1 MNTLERKNILH
12 ITPHLGGGVGKVLLN
27 YLKNTKANSSFSH
40 KILSLEYANKEAL
53 LSVRKAGISI
63 VDRMSLHPAAILDA
77 VAVADVVLVHWW
89 NHPLLYA
96 FLVRESLPACRLVFW
111 SHISGF
117 HPPYVFARQALAYP
131 DLFVFTTPISF
142 QTSEVKYLDKLTRRK
157 LRVIWATGGMGEA
170 LGVRPKPHAGFNI
183 GYIGTVDYA
192 KMHPHFLKMCSEV
205 NIPAARFIICGGSDE
220 KIIQRESRHYDSDGR
235 FVFTGYVKDVGSY
248 LAEFDVFGYP
258 LAPYHY
264 GTCEQALCESMA
276 AGVPPV
282 VLANRAESYIVE
294 NWVTGII
301 ARDEKSYPRAIE
313 MLYRNPNLRKKLSRN
328 AKKIAKQRF
337 SMERMVDAWESVFRE
352 VLDMP
357 KTLKSWLG
365 VFRGKHTTA
374 AQVFCESLGDR
385 ASSFKKNLEAVGEKE
400 KKQSLDAIRK
410 IYETSSL
417 WRAKTRGTP
426 SHYYH
431 FFPEDRLLKLW
442 SQTAAIS
449 GDANKGYLHV

>member
-220 KIIQRESRHYDSDGR
+220 KIIQRDPDIMTATAVSFSLVMLRMWVPIWQSLM
-235 FVFTGYVKDVGSY
+235 S
-248 LAEFDVFGYP
+248 LATRWHRIIMGHANKPCARAWPQEYP
-258 LAPYHY
+258 L
-264 GTCEQALCESMA
+264 L
-276 AGVPPV
+276 
-282 VLANRAESYIVE
+282 
-294 NWVTGII
+294 
-301 ARDEKSYPRAIE
+301 
-313 MLYRNPNLRKKLSRN
+313 
-328 AKKIAKQRF
+328 F
-337 SMERMVDAWESVFRE
+337 
-352 VLDMP
+352 
-357 KTLKSWLG
+357 
-365 VFRGKHTTA
+365 
-374 AQVFCESLGDR
+374 
-385 ASSFKKNLEAVGEKE
+385 
-400 KKQSLDAIRK
+400 
-410 IYETSSL
+410 
-417 WRAKTRGTP
+417 
-426 SHYYH
+426 
-431 FFPEDRLLKLW
+431 
-442 SQTAAIS
+442 
-449 GDANKGYLHV
+449 

>member
-1 MNTLERKNILH
+1 MQALKRKNILH

-27 YLKNTKANSSFSH
+27 YLKNIKANSSFSH
-40 KILSLEYANKEAL
+40 KILSLEYANEEAL
-53 LSVRKAGISI
+53 LSARNANISI
-63 VDRMSLHPAAILDA
+63 VDRMSLHPAAVLAA
-77 VAVADVVLVHWW
+77 VAAADIVLVHWW

-142 QTSEVKYLDKLTRRK
+142 QTPEVRCLDKLTRRR
-157 LRVIWATGGMGEA
+157 LRVIWSTGGIGEA

-192 KMHPHFLKMCSEV
+192 KMHPHFLKMCSKV
-205 NIPAARFIICGGSDE
+205 NIPAARFIICGSSNE
-220 KIIQRESRHYDSDGR
+220 KVIQRESRHYDSGGR
-235 FVFTGYVKDVGSY
+235 FVFTGYVKDVSSY

-282 VLANRAESYIVE
+282 VLANRAESCIVE
-294 NWVTGII
+294 NRVTGII
-301 ARDEKSYPRAIE
+301 ARDEKAYPRAIE
-313 MLYRNPNLRKKLSRN
+313 MLYRNPGLRKELSRN
-328 AKKIAKQRF
+328 AKKTAKQRF
-337 SMERMVDAWESVFRE
+337 SIERMVGAWESVFRE
-352 VLDMP
+352 VLDIP
-357 KTLKSWLG
+357 KTSKSWLG
-365 VFRGKHTTA
+365 VFRGKRTTA

-385 ASSFKKNLEAVGEKE
+385 ASSFRKNLEAVGGKE

-410 IYETSSL
+410 IYETSGL

-426 SHYYH
+426 SHYHH

-442 SQTAAIS
+442 SRTAIS
-449 GDANKGYLHV
+449 REANRGYPHA